1 MVPPALLPFYRNS
14 AIREVKIPHTQMA
27 MELMAPWSSP
37 ISMALVVPRAWL
49 QAPMASPSATGSVM
63 RNHLAN
69 RGAHTAPVIPAIA
82 TAAAAIPWM
91 PPRLSAMPTAM
102 AVVTLLG
109 SREAGTRNL
118 LVDTGFRT
126 EGCKKAL
133 LEGLAQ
139 LGVSM
144 EDTDILLTH
153 LHADHSGN
161 APELIRPGGKVYI
174 SREDYRFMDGT
185 LQEHRSE
192 RFRENG
198 IAEDL
203 LQAML
208 ACTPSRTMAAPLSFR
223 DYTLL
228 EEGDMIPAGRYMLRA
243 IWTPGHTP
251 GHFCFEV
258 CGTGAMLLGDHVL
271 FDITPNITDWWDVPD
286 SLGDYLRSLDKIAA
300 YPVTLPLPGHREAGD
315 MKLRIS
321 QLKEHHKK
329 RLADCLR
336 IVRELQ
342 HDPVKKPCLYDITGC
357 MKWKIHCNGWDDFPP
372 AQRWFALGECFAH
385 LDHLKQEGLV
395 REVHGESGVHY
406 EPVEK

>member
-1 MVPPALLPFYRNS
+1 MMGYD
-14 AIREVKIPHTQMA
+14 IREVLPEVFRIPVPLEGNPLK
-27 MELMAPWSSP
+27 ELNSY
-37 ISMALVVPRAWL
+37 LFR
-49 QAPMASPSATGSVM
+49 
-63 RNHLAN
+63 
-69 RGAHTAPVIPAIA
+69 
-82 TAAAAIPWM
+82 
-91 PPRLSAMPTAM
+91 
-102 AVVTLLG
+102 G
-109 SREAGTRNL
+109 SREAKQRNL

-133 LEGLAQ
+133 LKGLGQ

-161 APELIRPGGKVYI
+161 APELIQPGGRVYI

-198 IAEDL
+198 IEESL

-228 EEGDMIPAGRYMLRA
+228 EEGDVILAGRYTLRA

-271 FDITPNITDWWDVPD
+271 FDITPNITDWWMC
-286 SLGDYLRSLDKIAA
+286 R
-300 YPVTLPLPGHREAGD
+300 T
-315 MKLRIS
+315 
-321 QLKEHHKK
+321 
-329 RLADCLR
+329 
-336 IVRELQ
+336 
-342 HDPVKKPCLYDITGC
+342 
-357 MKWKIHCNGWDDFPP
+357 
-372 AQRWFALGECFAH
+372 RWAII
-385 LDHLKQEGLV
+385 
-395 REVHGESGVHY
+395 
-406 EPVEK
+406 

>member
-1 MVPPALLPFYRNS
+1 MTGYD
-14 AIREVKIPHTQMA
+14 IREVLPEVFRIPVPLA
-27 MELMAPWSSP
+27 GNPLKELNSY
-37 ISMALVVPRAWL
+37 LFR
-49 QAPMASPSATGSVM
+49 
-63 RNHLAN
+63 
-69 RGAHTAPVIPAIA
+69 
-82 TAAAAIPWM
+82 
-91 PPRLSAMPTAM
+91 
-102 AVVTLLG
+102 G
-109 SREAGTRNL
+109 SREEKQRNL

-133 LEGLAQ
+133 LKGVEQ

-161 APELIRPGGKVYI
+161 APELIRPGGRVYI

-198 IAEDL
+198 IEESL

-228 EEGDMIPAGRYMLRA
+228 EEGDVILAGRYTLRA

-286 SLGDYLRSLDKIAA
+286 SLGDYLRSLDKLVA
-300 YPVTLPLPGHREAGD
+300 YPVTLPLPGHRESGD
-315 MKLRIS
+315 MKLRIC

-342 HDPVKKPCLYDITGC
+342 QDPVKKPCLYDITGC

-395 REVHGESGVHY
+395 REVCGEHGVHY